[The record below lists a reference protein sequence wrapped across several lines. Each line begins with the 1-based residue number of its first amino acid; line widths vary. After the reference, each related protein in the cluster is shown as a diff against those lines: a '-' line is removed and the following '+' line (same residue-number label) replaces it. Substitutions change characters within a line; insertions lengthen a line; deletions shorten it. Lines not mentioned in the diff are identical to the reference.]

1 MEPQG
6 GGAPARRV
14 SATAPVRV
22 ADVGGWTDTW
32 FGGPGRVCSVA
43 VGPGVQVDAEL
54 RTAAPD
60 DPAVRIWAAD
70 VDEPYGLGPDPVSGW
85 SNPLPGRQP
94 LVEHAVA
101 AVLVKS
107 PLPHGLQLGLHIH
120 AAVPPGAA
128 LGTSAA
134 VLVALLG
141 ALHALLASGRWVPLD
156 SAALAEEAHRVETT
170 LAGRESGVQD
180 HQAAAHGGVGLLT
193 VDPYPTARWHRVTV
207 PAEARAQ
214 LDERLVTVVLGA
226 HDSSAVHG
234 TVIER
239 IASVRH
245 PDHPA
250 AIDAIRRLALLAP
263 GAAAA
268 LAAGDL
274 PAWGRTLTA
283 ATNTQA
289 ELHPGLVGAAHH
301 EAIALAQAHG
311 ALGWKVNGAGGTG
324 GSLTVLAADD
334 ARPLIDAFA
343 ARPGWTVPEL
353 RLVDEGVTA
362 TVTEP

>member
-1 MEPQG
+1 
-6 GGAPARRV
+6 V
-14 SATAPVRV
+14 SVTAPVRV

-43 VGPGVQVDAEL
+43 VGPGVRVDAEL
-54 RTAAPD
+54 RPAGPD
-60 DPAVRIWAAD
+60 DPAVRLWAAD
-70 VDEPYGLGPDPVSGW
+70 IDEPYDLGPDPGSGW
-85 SNPLPGRQP
+85 ADPRPGRQP
-94 LVEHAVA
+94 LLEHAVA
-101 AVLVKS
+101 AVLVEA
-107 PLPHGLQLGLHIH
+107 PLPQRIQLGLHIH

-128 LGTSAA
+128 VGTSAA

-141 ALHALLASGRWVPLD
+141 ALHALFAGGRRVRLD
-156 SAALAEEAHRVETT
+156 GGAIAVEAHRVET
-170 LAGRESGVQD
+170 AVVGRESGVQD

-193 VDPYPTARWHRVTV
+193 VNPYPTARWHRVTV

-214 LDERLVTVVLGA
+214 LDERMVTVVLGA
-226 HDSSAVHG
+226 HDSSAVHR

-239 IASVRH
+239 IAGVDH
-245 PDHPA
+245 PEHPA
-250 AIDAIRRLALLAP
+250 AMDAIRRLALLAP

-274 PAWGRTLTA
+274 PAWARTLTA

-289 ELHPGLVGAAHH
+289 ELHPGLVCAAHR

-311 ALGWKVNGAGGTG
+311 ALGWKVNGAGGGG
-324 GSLTVLAADD
+324 GSLTVLAGDD